1 MTTKATKPRTK
12 KAPLPPVNLIVLKT
26 FEIKKKDDQGED
38 ITVRLVMPEIA
49 QAASVALALL
59 IEGGA
64 KTWAEFMD
72 PEDDTFRIKALSKVI
87 VTDELGELLDKYPT
101 VLTWI
106 TRDCT
111 PASTIVVCPECLEFS
126 ITLGTCPSSCKI
138 TPRCKGKPIHVAR
151 AKKPAANKKKPS
163 PAKKNPIDTDREVL
177 VLEQAENAHLDV
189 EKQPDDDTEV
199 F

>member
-1 MTTKATKPRTK
+1 MTTKALAKPRTK

-26 FEIKKKDDQGED
+26 FEIKKKDDQGADQEVSFD
-38 ITVRLVMPEIA
+38 MPEIA

-72 PEDDTFRIKALSKVI
+72 PEDDTFRAKALSKVV
-87 VTDELGELLDKYPT
+87 VTDEIGELLDKFPT

-111 PASTIVVCPECLEFS
+111 PSSTIVVCPECKEFS
-126 ITLGTCPSSCKI
+126 VTLGTCPSSCKI
-138 TPRCKGKPIHVAR
+138 TPRCKGKPIHIAR
-151 AKKPAANKKKPS
+151 AKKPAVNKKKPS
-163 PAKKNPIDTDREVL
+163 PAQKNPIDTDREVL
-177 VLEQAENAHLDV
+177 AQDKTAHLDV
-189 EKQPDDDTEV
+189 AEQPDDDTEV